1 MKKLLFI
8 TLISLCSIT
17 AYSQS
22 TTPDDVARSG
32 SIYSSLGIG
41 IPTDVFSPY
50 SIGMGLT
57 GVSNFDQL
65 SASVSNPA
73 HWGLG
78 GYSVGVLT
86 VGLNSYRSADNS
98 GSANS
103 TEFIIENFQV
113 VLPILKGRLGV
124 SVAFTPVTRTGY
136 RVFREGQIQPDPDLS
151 PVQYGTDYIGA
162 GGVSRFEGGLGYRI
176 NDNLALGYGAS
187 IYISTLQRDV
197 TTFFSSTRFQT
208 LSFDETISG
217 SGFGQRAGL
226 FSRFQNTLREGDEI
240 TLGATVNLP
249 VNISSTRSAK
259 SARNVDGQL
268 QFVDVVGGSGL
279 FGDGTIEIPL
289 EFNLGITYNPS
300 RLFGISAEYLYQ
312 NWNNAQYSFN
322 PSQEQ
327 YYTDRNRIGIGAQF
341 HAYENERSS
350 GFFGNLRYSSG
361 LSYDTGH
368 LKIDGVSVETLMFS
382 AGVGILSPRAAS
394 SVDLSF
400 QLGLRGTKSNDL
412 VQETIWGLKLSLNLA
427 ELMFIRQRFQ

>member
-1 MKKLLFI
+1 VEKLLFI
-8 TLISLCSIT
+8 TLFSFTYLT

-32 SIYSSLGIG
+32 SIYSSLGLG
-41 IPTDVFSPY
+41 IPADIFSPY

-65 SASVSNPA
+65 SASISNPA

-78 GYSVGVLT
+78 GYTVGSLS
-86 VGLNSYRSADNS
+86 VGLNSYRAADNF
-98 GSANS
+98 GTATS

-113 VLPILKGRLGV
+113 VLPIQKGRFGA
-124 SVAFTPVTRTGY
+124 SIAFTPVTRTGY
-136 RVFREGQIQPDPDLS
+136 RVFRQGEIQPDPDRD
-151 PVQYGTDYIGA
+151 PVQFGTDYIGT
-162 GGVSRFEGGLGYRI
+162 GGVSRFEGGFGYRV
-176 NDNLALGYGAS
+176 NDNLALGYAAS

-217 SGFGQRAGL
+217 SGFGQRAGI
-226 FSRFQNTLREGDEI
+226 FSRFQNNLREGDEI

-249 VNISSTRSAK
+249 VNISSNRSAK
-259 SARNVDGQL
+259 SVRNVDNQ
-268 QFVDVVGGSGL
+268 QQIVDVEGGSGI

-300 RLFGISAEYLYQ
+300 RRYGISAEYLYQ
-312 NWNNAQYSFN
+312 NWNDAQYSFN
-322 PSQEQ
+322 PAQEQ
-327 YYTDRNRIGIGAQF
+327 YYTNRNRIGIGAQY

-368 LKIDGVSVETLMFS
+368 LKIDEVSVETLMFS
-382 AGVGILSPRAAS
+382 TGVGVLSPRGAS

-412 VQETIWGLKLSLNLA
+412 VQETIWGFKLSLNLA

>member
-1 MKKLLFI
+1 MKKLLLI
-8 TLISLCSIT
+8 TLFCFFNLL
-17 AYSQS
+17 AYAQS
-22 TTPDDVARSG
+22 TTPEDVARSG
-32 SIYSSLGIG
+32 SIYSSLGLGMPADI
-41 IPTDVFSPY
+41 FSPY
-50 SIGMGLT
+50 SLGMGLT

-65 SASVSNPA
+65 SASISNPA

-78 GYSVGVLT
+78 GYSVGSLA
-86 VGLNSYRSADNS
+86 VGLNSFRSADNF
-98 GSANS
+98 GSAAS
-103 TEFIIENFQV
+103 TEFIIENFQI
-113 VLPILKGRLGV
+113 VLPVQKGRFGV

-136 RVFREGQIQPDPDLS
+136 RVFRQGEIQPDPDLA
-151 PVQYGTDYIGA
+151 PVQFGTDYIGT
-162 GGVSRFEGGLGYRI
+162 GGVSRFEGGFGYRI

-226 FSRFQNTLREGDEI
+226 FSRFQNTLKDGDEF

-249 VNISSTRSAK
+249 VNISSTRSAQ
-259 SARNVDGQL
+259 SVRNIDGQSQL
-268 QFVDVVGGSGL
+268 VEVEGGSGI
-279 FGDGTIEIPL
+279 FGDGTIEVPL
-289 EFNLGITYNPS
+289 EFNLGITYNLS
-300 RLFGISAEYLYQ
+300 KLVGISAEYLYQ
-312 NWNNAQYSFN
+312 NWNDAQYSFN
-322 PSQEQ
+322 PTQEQ

-368 LKIDGVSVETLMFS
+368 LKVDGVSVETLMFS
-382 AGVGILSPRAAS
+382 AGVGALSPRAAS
-394 SVDLSF
+394 SVDVSF
-400 QLGLRGTKSNDL
+400 QVGLRGTKSNDL